1 MFAVAPYSLDATEL
15 TYWPII
21 LEAGYTI
28 REILDKGCEK
38 EGNPGKGSNLTSNK
52 F

>member
-28 REILDKGCEK
+28 REIPNEGCEK
-38 EGNPGKGSNLTSNK
+38 KATLGREAT
-52 F
+52 